1 MFLAHDDTMHV
12 LAQNLEKAIDTASV
26 QKKLETVRTE
36 LAQTQQNI
44 LQAAQSG
51 EDIEALAE
59 KLDILKRRETHLE
72 GEAVQQKQKAARI
85 REMKAYLA
93 QPEVN
98 EITYDEKLVRKFIE
112 NITVYDDRCVV
123 RFKSGVDVTVMG

>member
-85 REMKAYLA
+85 REMKATTKSSCG
-93 QPEVN
+93 N
-98 EITYDEKLVRKFIE
+98 SSRKSPS
-112 NITVYDDRCVV
+112 TMTAASCGSSRV
-123 RFKSGVDVTVMG
+123 ST